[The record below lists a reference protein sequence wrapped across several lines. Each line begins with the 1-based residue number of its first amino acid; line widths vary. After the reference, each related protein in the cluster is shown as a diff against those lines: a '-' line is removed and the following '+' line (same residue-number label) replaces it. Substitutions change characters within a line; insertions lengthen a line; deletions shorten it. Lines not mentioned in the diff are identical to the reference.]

1 MPDRPATLRDIIAA
15 QAREAH
21 IPEALA
27 FAVMEAESGGNQDA
41 VSPKGAI
48 GLFQLMPETA
58 KELGVDPADPVQNIR
73 GGLTYLRRQLDAYG
87 GNVRSA
93 LAAYNMGPTAFST
106 AQQLPA
112 ETEQYIQR
120 IFGRLQGQQRTA
132 SAPRRPAVDSSTHA
146 EAIAAGA
153 TPPTLDTPRITP
165 GAPPN
170 PRDYERTIAGT
181 VLRGTR
187 TASPLLGAMVGG
199 VKGAAL
205 GAPGGPPGLV
215 LGALTGA
222 GLGALTGEVAQMGAE
237 KVAEAAGVPD
247 VRAPQSVGEAAG
259 RAGSAS
265 QVGMMG
271 EAGGRVLGTLISPL
285 LRPFAGKLQPYAQEA
300 LQTFQ
305 RRGGPPAILPSE
317 VSSSRLLNVVENVAE
332 GSLLGGARIAA
343 VRQARQKLAEEQVL
357 GVLDMLGPRATPRAA
372 GEAVRGAHKTAVD
385 AFRAEEKVLWDAFRS
400 AADDIP
406 VATPQLDD
414 FIASLTQREAGAI
427 LPNAG
432 ATAARKV
439 AALTGEEVGESVL
452 IGGSRT
458 DLAALPASV
467 QEAILAAGDG
477 PPAPTL
483 TASQFQKTVSDLG
496 KLVRSLTRAARSNPS
511 QYNAQLG
518 LAKRVQQLARAD
530 LETSLSG
537 TPALDLYESAT
548 SASRLGNKQLFN
560 QEVMQILKTAPE
572 KLTQKLLTT
581 NNSTAIRAVREAVGD
596 GPFQQVQSQ
605 ALQEIL
611 ELNPRTGNVVWPTVA
626 TRLQNLGDDTLQAMF
641 PGGHATKIKQVAEL
655 MQNVARQPAGRIGS
669 VAIQLAQGSAAVGL
683 ATGTLTMPSLMILLT
698 PAALARAMTN
708 PQVVRWLTTGLSAPA
723 GSRQAVT
730 ATAQF
735 YTFLQN
741 ERLLNAPPE
750 PREGPPLPRILLDP
764 NRLGQVPGGPPAPT
778 NIPR

>member
-15 QAREAH
+15 QAKEAR

-27 FAVMEAESGGNQDA
+27 FAVMEAESAGQPDA
-41 VSPKGAI
+41 VSPKGAL

-58 KELGVDPADPVQNIR
+58 KELGVDPNDPIQNIR
-73 GGLTYLRRQLDAYG
+73 GGLTYLRQQLDAHG

-93 LAAYNMGPTAFST
+93 LAAYNMGPSAFST

-120 IFGRLQGQQRTA
+120 IFGRLQGSQRPAGT
-132 SAPRRPAVDSSTHA
+132 PRRSVDPSTHTA
-146 EAIAAGA
+146 AIEAGA
-153 TPPTLDTPRITP
+153 TPPPLAELPRITP

-170 PRDYERTIAGT
+170 PRNYERTIAGT

-187 TASPLLGAMVGG
+187 TAAPLLGAMVGG
-199 VKGAAL
+199 AKGATL
-205 GAPGGPPGLV
+205 GAVGGPPGIV

-222 GLGALTGEVAQMGAE
+222 GLGALTGEVGQMGAE
-237 KVAEAAGVPD
+237 KVAEVAGVPD
-247 VRAPQSVGEAAG
+247 ARAPQSAGEAAG
-259 RAGSAS
+259 RAGVAS

-271 EAGGRVLGTLISPL
+271 EAGGRVLGTVLSPL
-285 LRPFAGKLQPYAQEA
+285 LRPFAAKLQPYAEEA

-305 RRGGPPAILPSE
+305 RRGAPTAILPSE
-317 VSSSRLLNVVENVAE
+317 VSSSRLLNVAENVAE

-343 VRQARQKLAEEQVL
+343 VREARQKLAEEQVL
-357 GVLDMLGPRATPRAA
+357 GVLDMLGPRATPRGA
-372 GEAVRGAHKTAVD
+372 GEAVRGAHRTAVD
-385 AFRAEEKVLWDAFRS
+385 AFRAEENVLWNAFRS

-414 FIASLTQREAGAI
+414 FIASLTQSEAGAI

-432 ATAARKV
+432 ATAARRV
-439 AALTGEEVGESVL
+439 ASLAGEDVAGDVL

-458 DLAALPASV
+458 PLAALPQSV
-467 QEAILAAGDG
+467 QEAITAAGGG
-477 PPAPTL
+477 PPATTL

-496 KLVRSLTRAARSNPS
+496 KLVRSLTRAAKRDPS
-511 QYNAQLG
+511 TYNAQLG
-518 LAKRVQQLARAD
+518 LAKRLQQLARED
-530 LETSLSG
+530 LENSLSG

-548 SASRLGNKQLFN
+548 SASRLGNQQLFN

-572 KLTQKLLTT
+572 KLTQKLLTV
-581 NNSTAIRAVREAVGD
+581 NNSTAIRATQEAVGED
-596 GPFQQVQSQ
+596 AFRQVQSQ

-611 ELNPRTGNVVWPTVA
+611 EFNPRTGAVVWPTIA

-641 PGGHATKIKQVAEL
+641 PGGHATKIKQVADL
-655 MQNVARQPAGRIGS
+655 MQNLSRQPAGRIGS

-708 PQVVRWLTTGLSAPA
+708 PQVVRWMTTGLSAPA

-741 ERLLNAPPE
+741 ERLLNDAPE
-750 PREGPPLPRILLDP
+750 PRDGPPMPRILLDP

-778 NIPR
+778 SLPQ